1 MLWENVVLPSL
12 FNVICRTE
20 INCYFN
26 STSLLF
32 SPCFL
37 ITDSSVHRASCIKG
51 DFGFSQY
58 FHCKNLSQKTPVCTK
73 LWWQGS
79 VFSQIIHEWLQCAQN
94 SNSKDFYFHFHF
106 SHKWLQRAPNLDGKG
121 QSFHTNVQH
130 IHTVKAMIMELQRF
144 EISSKLYSKLSA
156 TRQGLKST
164 WD

>member
-1 MLWENVVLPSL
+1 MENVVLPSL

-32 SPCFL
+32 SPWFL

-73 LWWQGS
+73 LQWQGP
-79 VFSQIIHEWLQCAQN
+79 QLQCAQN
-94 SNSKDFYFHFHF
+94 SDDKVLCFHRLFMND
-106 SHKWLQRAPNLDGKG
+106 SSVHKIQTARTFTFIFISLTNDSNVHQILMAKAKVFTRMFNISTLLKQWL
-121 QSFHTNVQH
+121 
-130 IHTVKAMIMELQRF
+130 
-144 EISSKLYSKLSA
+144 
-156 TRQGLKST
+156 
-164 WD
+164 